1 MTNTRS
7 YYILIVAVKHHIVQD
22 PFTKEKKTFDNPDN
36 SSGRQHDSMAMI
48 IPRAKV
54 KHSNSSSHGRG
65 PRGGYHSDDDFFTQ
79 DEVSG
84 NLMGLFAV
92 T

>member
-1 MTNTRS
+1 M
-7 YYILIVAVKHHIVQD
+7 VAAKHHIVQGPED
-22 PFTKEKKTFDNPDN
+22 HWQKGKTFDNRDN